1 VSKKWPAAWASTEM
15 GLILNK
21 TNGFL
26 ALMRFLRPAYLHL
39 NGLGKVVSD
48 EQFLRTLDP
57 IDLED
62 AFNRQR
68 YLPGTSGET
77 ALYSDL
83 IERSGL
89 SDRSELV

>member
-1 VSKKWPAAWASTEM
+1 M

-26 ALMRFLRPAYLHL
+26 ALVRFSRPAYLHL

-48 EQFLRTLDP
+48 EQFLSVFDRINLRDG
-57 IDLED
+57 D
-62 AFNRQR
+62 FNGER

-77 ALYSDL
+77 SLYKNL
-83 IERSGL
+83 VLRSGT
-89 SDRSELV
+89 SDRSELA